1 MPEPPRTIVDLL
13 VRAAMAPETG
23 LRVLDRDGAPT
34 WMAWP
39 EVFARACRSAAWL
52 RAIGIRPGDRV
63 GLVFPT
69 EPAFFD
75 AFFGVLLAG
84 AVPVPLYPPV
94 RLGRLDEYRVRTSA
108 MLRSVG
114 ARLLLTDRRA
124 YRVLG
129 EVAREARPPLGCR
142 ILPATGLGVP
152 SAAAALGAPLK
163 PGGPTGTDTLWDF
176 RASAREHMTFRA
188 SAREH
193 TVFQPP
199 AVAPEDLALVQFS
212 SGTVTEP
219 KGVALTH
226 RALIA
231 QVTLLNSFWPDTG
244 ETRHSGVTWLPLYH
258 DMGLIGCVLAALERP
273 ATLTLIPPEV
283 FASRPA
289 VWLQTISRYRASVSP
304 GPNFAYSLAVQR
316 IRDEELDGVDL
327 SCWRVALCGAETV
340 VSDVMH
346 AFQDRFSHWGFA
358 PEALTP
364 VYGLSEAAL
373 AVTFSDPASRFVSRR
388 FDRRALVDDGMAREA
403 PGGREIVSVGRPL
416 PGFEIRIVGD
426 TRDLLPDGRV
436 GLVECRGPSI
446 MEGYLGNEE
455 ATRRAL
461 RDGWLVTGDTGFVWR
476 DDLFLTGRRKD
487 VLLIRGSN
495 HAPEEVELAVQ
506 HVEGVR
512 AGCTVAVSWL
522 PEGADGE
529 RLLLFAEAQRGTASS
544 RFDVI
549 AAACER
555 AVVAATGL
563 AVDRVVVLR
572 AGTLPRTSSGK
583 LRRQDTLRQ
592 YLAGTL
598 KAPAPIT
605 RLRLAGV
612 FARSALAHL
621 RARWSAG

>member
-1 MPEPPRTIVDLL
+1 
-13 VRAAMAPETG
+13 
-23 LRVLDRDGAPT
+23 
-34 WMAWP
+34 
-39 EVFARACRSAAWL
+39 
-52 RAIGIRPGDRV
+52 
-63 GLVFPT
+63 
-69 EPAFFD
+69 
-75 AFFGVLLAG
+75 
-84 AVPVPLYPPV
+84 
-94 RLGRLDEYRVRTSA
+94 
-108 MLRSVG
+108 
-114 ARLLLTDRRA
+114 
-124 YRVLG
+124 
-129 EVAREARPPLGCR
+129 
-142 ILPATGLGVP
+142 
-152 SAAAALGAPLK
+152 
-163 PGGPTGTDTLWDF
+163 
-176 RASAREHMTFRA
+176 
-188 SAREH
+188 
-193 TVFQPP
+193 
-199 AVAPEDLALVQFS
+199 
-212 SGTVTEP
+212 
-219 KGVALTH
+219 
-226 RALIA
+226 
-231 QVTLLNSFWPDTG
+231 
-244 ETRHSGVTWLPLYH
+244 
-258 DMGLIGCVLAALERP
+258 
-273 ATLTLIPPEV
+273 
-283 FASRPA
+283 

-340 VSDVMH
+340 VPDVMH
-346 AFQDRFSHWGFA
+346 AFQDRFSRWGLA

-388 FDRRALVDDGMAREA
+388 FDRRALVDDGIAREA
-403 PGGREIVSVGRPL
+403 PGGREIVSVGRPV

-426 TRDLLPDGRV
+426 PRNVLPDGRV

-455 ATRRAL
+455 ATGHAL
-461 RDGWLVTGDTGFVWR
+461 RDGWLVTGDTGFLWQG
-476 DDLFLTGRRKD
+476 DLFLTGRRKD

-495 HAPEEVELAVQ
+495 HSPDEVELAVQ

-529 RLLLFAEAQRGTASS
+529 RLLLFAEAQRGTASL
-544 RFDVI
+544 RFDAI

-612 FARSALAHL
+612 FARSAMAHL